1 MLEELKAL
9 KPFASLDRAALA
21 TVERHASWLR
31 LPPQRWLLRR
41 GQTLSR
47 EMFLVDGTVA
57 AQRDGGI
64 ERLNASATDGLS
76 LNVRA
81 ADADEIITATTV
93 QLIAVDLRPIRALL
107 QGASAAPP
115 AVAGVSDWMQ
125 TLLRGPVMRWFSP
138 SAWARVLRAG
148 RIRQVRQGERIVRR
162 GEVCSQ
168 VFVVTEGVA
177 LRDGE
182 RLGVGQFFGEESA
195 LGRLPSRH
203 EVVMASDGALA
214 CFQRADLVELA
225 ADYDPPRL
233 NPPPR
238 RIDLDAIPTEVE
250 EAAFDALDL
259 DAAIAVRCSDPARR
273 LMVATRLMRRGYRVV

>member
-1 MLEELKAL
+1 MLENLKAL
-9 KPFASLDRAALA
+9 KPFASLDPAALA

-31 LPPQRWLLRR
+31 LPQRRWLLRR

-57 AQRDGGI
+57 AQHDAGI
-64 ERLNASATDGLS
+64 ERLNARATDGLS

-81 ADADEIITATTV
+81 ADAAEIVTATTV
-93 QLIAVDLRPIRALL
+93 QLIAVDLRPLRVLL
-107 QGASAAPP
+107 QGASASPP
-115 AVAGVSDWMQ
+115 AVAGIADWMQ

-138 SAWARVLRAG
+138 GAWARVLRAG
-148 RIRQVRQGERIVRR
+148 RIRQVCQGERIVRR

-195 LGRLPSRH
+195 LGQVPCRY
-203 EVVMASDGALA
+203 EVTMATDGTLA
-214 CFQRADLVELA
+214 CFQRADVVELA

-233 NPPPR
+233 SPPPR
-238 RIDLDAIPTEVE
+238 RIDLDAIPVEVE
-250 EAAFDALDL
+250 EAAFDALDPNS
-259 DAAIAVRCSDPARR
+259 AFAVRCSDPARR